1 MSRSTRSSN
10 KPLPTASIL
19 LQGKLKP
26 IPNFL
31 AFHHFPKLGVRADT
45 KDVDSCSAS
54 SASNTTAGKKRAMPS
69 LDTSPQKASHLK
81 SKKACALESTYP
93 PTQLEIEAHESYLR
107 RECIQL
113 MYRAIE
119 EVASIVLRRCSEGTM
134 GGECRKFFDLFTPPP
149 DDETDVPSEDVPK
162 SEGVK
167 RHLFSFRPMKYPP
180 SLLPM
185 VIVKCYPSLLDRSEI
200 VKSLVQDLST
210 ATRLDEDGESRRSCV
225 CVIKSGAE
233 LIERGNL
240 IAELLFQCTAQ
251 DPSGRQFNKHMERKQ
266 RRQKSN
272 VHGGIANGI
281 LFKSIFSYTEC
292 LIEWA
297 GCTME
302 FDELVVVLEDPE
314 NISSPDL
321 DIFFT
326 TLASLRSVHGVPISL
341 IVMSCTPG
349 GLGDRLSKLRQPA
362 FYGGSGDGGVMQR
375 VLNMPLPEDQLVCPS
390 LAEILLDELVS
401 RDCIPSFLRNN
412 ETVFNHVQEVF
423 HECDNS
429 IVGAARRL
437 KTELSCY
444 FSLPG
449 AYASMLYCKDL
460 VLPNWDRVSW
470 LMSQSNFKT
479 ESTTAD
485 GKASPCQLTTKI
497 TISLAFHHLYQTVNS
512 IESSKSLNKSNIINL
527 LRQLHHVRSII
538 SGDYIASSEE
548 LQVSLL
554 KQLNGYIILVGE
566 ALSKELDSD
575 IRKSLLEDVKY
586 WIVSTCQAQQIE
598 LPELLVSATAQPR
611 KDIVKAFSS
620 AIPTSLNNSLTHA
633 LRISFQCFDTR
644 ILTLSK
650 WYEKYFDIVT
660 NHPDISSNESLFFL
674 AIQELVYCGFI
685 RKLTSARRK
694 DEAYEKIAVV
704 WGQ

>member
-19 LQGKLKP
+19 LHGKLKP

-45 KDVDSCSAS
+45 KDVGSCSAS
-54 SASNTTAGKKRAMPS
+54 SASNTTAGKKRARPS

-107 RECIQL
+107 KECIQL

-119 EVASIVLRRCSEGTM
+119 EVTSIVLRRCSEGTM

-167 RHLFSFRPMKYPP
+167 RHLFSFRPIKYPP

-326 TLASLRSVHGVPISL
+326 TLASLRSEHGVPISL
-341 IVMSCTPG
+341 IVISCTPG

-375 VLNMPLPEDQLVCPS
+375 VLNMPLPEDQL
-390 LAEILLDELVS
+390 EIFLDELVS
-401 RDCIPSFLRNN
+401 RDCIPSFLWNN

-444 FSLPG
+444 FSLP
-449 AYASMLYCKDL
+449 
-460 VLPNWDRVSW
+460 
-470 LMSQSNFKT
+470 
-479 ESTTAD
+479 AD

>member
-1 MSRSTRSSN
+1 
-10 KPLPTASIL
+10 
-19 LQGKLKP
+19 
-26 IPNFL
+26 
-31 AFHHFPKLGVRADT
+31 
-45 KDVDSCSAS
+45 
-54 SASNTTAGKKRAMPS
+54 
-69 LDTSPQKASHLK
+69 
-81 SKKACALESTYP
+81 
-93 PTQLEIEAHESYLR
+93 
-107 RECIQL
+107 
-113 MYRAIE
+113 
-119 EVASIVLRRCSEGTM
+119 
-134 GGECRKFFDLFTPPP
+134 
-149 DDETDVPSEDVPK
+149 
-162 SEGVK
+162 
-167 RHLFSFRPMKYPP
+167 
-180 SLLPM
+180 
-185 VIVKCYPSLLDRSEI
+185 
-200 VKSLVQDLST
+200 
-210 ATRLDEDGESRRSCV
+210 
-225 CVIKSGAE
+225 
-233 LIERGNL
+233 
-240 IAELLFQCTAQ
+240 
-251 DPSGRQFNKHMERKQ
+251 
-266 RRQKSN
+266 
-272 VHGGIANGI
+272 
-281 LFKSIFSYTEC
+281 
-292 LIEWA
+292 
-297 GCTME
+297 
-302 FDELVVVLEDPE
+302 
-314 NISSPDL
+314 
-321 DIFFT
+321 
-326 TLASLRSVHGVPISL
+326 
-341 IVMSCTPG
+341 
-349 GLGDRLSKLRQPA
+349 
-362 FYGGSGDGGVMQR
+362 
-375 VLNMPLPEDQLVCPS
+375 
-390 LAEILLDELVS
+390 LAEIFLDELVS
-401 RDCIPSFLRNN
+401 RDCIPSFLWNN

-449 AYASMLYCKDL
+449 ESFVHLAAIAAAVLEYLPHGLCNAMTGAYASMLYCKVL

-512 IESSKSLNKSNIINL
+512 IERSKSLNKSNIINL

-586 WIVSTCQAQQIE
+586 WIVSTCQAHQIE